1 VTASAHRHP
10 NESRSDQPPSG
21 SSLIANSLNADRL
34 SVWHVVFFTL
44 SAATPLTV
52 VSGVVPTGYGV
63 TGVLGIPL
71 AFLLVGV
78 ILWVFTGGFVA
89 MGRSISNAGAFYAYV
104 AQGLSRRVAVGVAW
118 LALTSYNLLQ
128 VGLYGII
135 GVAAGPLAEQ
145 YFSIDAP
152 WWAFALVAWA
162 VTAALGLMKVDLN
175 GRVLSALLLTE
186 VAVIVVFS
194 IANIADPGP
203 EGVSFATLEPSS
215 LSGLGWGSLFI
226 LGLAVLGYVG
236 FESAAVYSEETRN
249 TARTVK
255 AAMYWTV
262 GGSCLVYVLASW
274 GMSVAVGPAKIVQAS
289 QEQGAELFFTLASD
303 RLGSVAMDIGHI
315 LLLTSITAA
324 LISFHNTVAR
334 YAFALGRE
342 HVMPEALGRTSAST
356 GSPVVASAAQ
366 SAIGLLVIIVF
377 AAAGLDPL
385 LQLFY
390 VCGTA
395 GGIGVLSLLLITAI
409 AIVSFFLRNPHSES
423 AASAFVAPALATLLL
438 AVVLLVSLIH
448 LDSLLGVR
456 PGHPLTVI
464 IPIAIVAILG
474 LGALWGNF
482 LRSNRPQVFELIGQ
496 GADSARARVQLVNR

>member
-1 VTASAHRHP
+1 
-10 NESRSDQPPSG
+10 
-21 SSLIANSLNADRL
+21 
-34 SVWHVVFFTL
+34 VWHVVFFTL

-52 VSGVVPTGYGV
+52 VSGVVPTGYGI

-78 ILWVFTGGFVA
+78 ILWAFTGGFVA

-104 AQGLSRRVAVGVAW
+104 AQGLSRRAAVGVAW
-118 LALTSYNLLQ
+118 LALVSYNLLQ

-145 YFSIDAP
+145 FFSIDAP
-152 WWAFALVAWA
+152 WWVFALIAWA
-162 VTAALGLMKVDLN
+162 VTAVLGLLKVDLN
-175 GRVLSALLLTE
+175 GWVLSALLLTE

-262 GGSCLVYVLASW
+262 GGSCAVYVLAAW
-274 GMSVAVGPAKIVQAS
+274 GMSVAVGPSRIVTAS
-289 QEQGAELFFTLASD
+289 QEQGADLFFSLASD
-303 RLGSVAMDIGHI
+303 RLGSVAMDIGHV

-342 HVMPEALGRTSAST
+342 HVMPASLGRTSART
-356 GSPVVASAAQ
+356 GSPIVASLAQ
-366 SAIGLLVIIVF
+366 STIGLAVIVIF

-395 GGIGVLSLLLITAI
+395 GGIGVLALLLITAV
-409 AIVSFFLRNPHSES
+409 AIVSYFARRVHTES
-423 AASAFVAPALATLLL
+423 TASAFVAPGVAALLL
-438 AVVLLVSLIH
+438 AGVLLISLTN

-464 IPIAIVAILG
+464 IPVALVAIVG

-482 LRSNRPQVFELIGQ
+482 LRTNRPAVFDLIGQ
-496 GADSARARVQLVNR
+496 GADSARARVNLVNR